1 VILLAASVDT
11 SGTPQGGLAGWVVDI
26 VEALG
31 GPGVAFLV
39 FLENL
44 FPPIPSEVVLPLAG
58 FAAAQGSFTVVE
70 AVLWSTAGSV
80 AGALV
85 LYGIGAALG
94 TRRLAAIA
102 ERMPLMDADD
112 VHRADAWFHKR
123 GPLAVFFGRLVPG
136 VRSLI
141 SIPAG
146 VTRMPLLLF
155 TLLTTV
161 GSALW
166 NIALVGAG
174 YLLGSQWTRVETYV
188 GPVGTVVLALAAGLF
203 AWFLVRRSFDRR
215 RRRAEN

>member
-1 VILLAASVDT
+1 MTLFPATAVDA
-11 SGTPQGGLAGWVVDI
+11 GTAPEGGLAGWVVD
-26 VEALG
+26 VVDALG
-31 GPGVAFLV
+31 GPGVALLV

-58 FAAAQGSFTVVE
+58 FAAAQGSFSVVE

-80 AGALV
+80 SGALV

-102 ERMPLMDADD
+102 DRVPLMDGDD
-112 VHRADAWFHKR
+112 VHRADAWFTRR
-123 GPLAVFFGRLVPG
+123 GPLAIFFGRLVPG
-136 VRSLI
+136 IRSLI

-146 VTRMPLLLF
+146 VTRMPILLF
-155 TLLTTV
+155 TVLTTA

-166 NIALVGAG
+166 NVLLIGAG

-188 GPVGTVVLALAAGLF
+188 GPVGTVVLALIVALMV
-203 AWFLVRRSFDRR
+203 WFLVRRAMARR
-215 RRRAEN
+215 GRAAT